1 MCDVTIYS
9 LHAEGRAGSWNSRL
23 PCGPVGAVACDTPTL
38 GGTMA
43 DGQADGYK
51 DRQFDYWYGSLLLPL
66 QLKHYLI
73 HIHHNY
79 HNCINIIT

>member
-23 PCGPVGAVACDTPTL
+23 PCGPVGAVACDTPTF

-51 DRQFDYWYGSLLLPL
+51 DRQFDYWYGSLPICNMP
-66 QLKHYLI
+66 HEDV
-73 HIHHNY
+73 
-79 HNCINIIT
+79 NITTKIVSHSYTP